1 MEIFAA
7 LIFIGHWMNNKTELR
22 CQKQSIYFFQKDA
35 CKSPKLKWRYR
46 KMRLDTILKNKNVI
60 CIKHHI

>member
-22 CQKQSIYFFQKDA
+22 SQKQSIYFFQKDVG
-35 CKSPKLKWRYR
+35 KSQKLKWRYR
-46 KMRLDTILKNKNVI
+46 KIRLETILNDENII
-60 CIKHHI
+60 CIKHRI